1 MDLDVKELIKIRLG
15 ALAQIEET
23 GEAPVDILFH
33 VINDKM
39 GFSPVPFEGDF
50 PPSFKYNARKQ
61 AVNAFIAGTANPALK
76 NASRLVYFSSDLVY
90 DVDYCFDIDMTN
102 NDITLYIV
110 KDGNIVRRFKNY
122 KLNYDERPDL
132 ENL

>member
-15 ALAQIEET
+15 ALAQIEDT

-61 AVNAFIAGTANPALK
+61 AVNAFLTGAANPALK
-76 NASRLVYFSSDLVY
+76 NASRLIYFSSDVIY
-90 DVDYCFDIDMTN
+90 DVDYCFDIDVIN

-110 KDGNIVRRFKNY
+110 KNGNIVRRYKDY

-132 ENL
+132 DQL

>member
-15 ALAQIEET
+15 ALTQIEET

-61 AVNAFIAGTANPALK
+61 AVNTFLTGAANPALK
-76 NASRLVYFSSDLVY
+76 NASRLIYFSSDVIY
-90 DVDYCFDIDMTN
+90 DVDYCFDIDVIN

-110 KDGNIVRRFKNY
+110 KNGNIVRRYKDY

-132 ENL
+132 DQL